1 MVGLSTYMRRPG
13 GKSANSMYMLAV
25 GDFGGETE
33 LPNIITTCYDPLR
46 DLNMQGGVAQFE
58 SRLADIFL
66 FTIAGGV
73 CVFYM

>member
-1 MVGLSTYMRRPG
+1 
-13 GKSANSMYMLAV
+13 MYMLGV
-25 GDFGGETE
+25 SDFGVGRK

-46 DLNMQGGVAQFE
+46 DFNVQGGVAQFE
-58 SRLADIFL
+58 SRLSGIFL